1 MRWSANSLRWHKLY
15 FENQRIMLGMS
26 HEARFS
32 DIFRVDEAFLK
43 KLGGLFFAQLVLCR
57 CSPAFLI
64 GSLVV
69 AIPSRDG
76 LIICADKRRIIG
88 DQVEDN
94 FSKLFLIRPGLAL
107 AVTGYPT
114 FFYKGQVEFDAFD
127 ISKRVLRQSTSSADV
142 QGYVA
147 DLAERLRSEFE
158 TEAKSYDPA
167 DPLKDNPPT
176 YVLFQVGIFSL
187 RSDQKPNLSLIQIEY
202 HKPSTVTTNVVQQGP
217 ETFEKLGITALGDA
231 QLVRELKEGHDPT
244 FDHLRNDPS
253 FMRFINSTVPARE
266 ESAASV
272 ESFANRFIQE
282 AHKTSSKIGPTCECV
297 HLTPR

>member
-1 MRWSANSLRWHKLY
+1 MRWRESA
-15 FENQRIMLGMS
+15 
-26 HEARFS
+26 FS
-32 DIFRVDEAFLK
+32 KVRVDGPSPK
-43 KLGGLFFAQLVLCR
+43 KLGRLFLSQLVLCL
-57 CSPAFLI
+57 CFPGFLA

-94 FSKLFLIRPGLAL
+94 FSKLLLIRPGLAF

-114 FFYKGQVEFDAFD
+114 FLFKGQVEFDAFD
-127 ISKRVLRQSTSSADV
+127 ISKRVLTQSTSSADV
-142 QGYVA
+142 QRHVSE
-147 DLAERLRSEFE
+147 LAERLRSDFE
-158 TEAKSYDPA
+158 TEARTYDPA
-167 DPLKDNPPT
+167 DPLNDAPPS
-176 YVLFQVGIFSL
+176 YVLFQVAIFSL
-187 RSDQKPNLSLIQIEY
+187 RSDQKPNLSLIQLEY

-231 QLVRELKEGHDPT
+231 SLLRELREGHDPT

-253 FMRFINSTVPARE
+253 FARFINSTVSAKE
-266 ESAASV
+266 ESADSV
-272 ESFANRFIQE
+272 KSFATRFIQE

-297 HLTPR
+297 QLTPHASGT